1 MADINKDRQHT
12 AALKPS
18 QRPQG
23 CSSTD
28 LLFHALHGCLPEE
41 ADLSTPI
48 TMEFTTQGLRTKLTF
63 ERTE

>member
-1 MADINKDRQHT
+1 MANKKIDQQH
-12 AALKPS
+12 AGMKPS
-18 QRPQG
+18 QLLHGR
-23 CSSTD
+23 SVTD

-48 TMEFTTQGLRTKLTF
+48 TIEFTTQGLRTKLTF